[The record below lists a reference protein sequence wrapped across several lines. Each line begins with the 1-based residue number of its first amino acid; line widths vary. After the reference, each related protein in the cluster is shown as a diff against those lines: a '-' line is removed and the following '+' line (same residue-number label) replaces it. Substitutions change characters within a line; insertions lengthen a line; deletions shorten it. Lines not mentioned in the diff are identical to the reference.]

1 MAKSA
6 NYLDR
11 LDDALEALGPDAM
24 LVEELDGFVAGLLLC
39 PEPIK
44 PGDWLPV
51 VYDAGDDQASPFT
64 DLAHAN
70 RVFALI
76 VQYYN
81 SVARTLSDHPE
92 RYQPLLPVDPESGE
106 LVWQVWIDGFAAATD
121 LRPEAWSRLDD
132 ADEATTAAFDGL
144 LDLIEIADAE
154 ANAEADSPPSD
165 RPAVTVPNSDQ
176 IAGWILTLNRWR
188 IAHVPAPREIEW
200 GPPSAA
206 RKVGRNDPCPC
217 GSGKKYKRCCGMT

>member
-44 PGDWLPV
+44 PGDWLPTV
-51 VYDAGDDQASPFT
+51 WHVGNDASPLT
-64 DLAHAN
+64 DPAHAS

-92 RYQPLLPVDPESGE
+92 RYQPLLPVDPDSGE

-132 ADEATTAAFDGL
+132 ADEATAAAFDRL

-154 ANAEADSPPSD
+154 ADADADSQPSE
-165 RPAVTVPNSDQ
+165 RPAITAPNSDQ
-176 IAGWILTLNRWR
+176 IAGWILTLNHWR
-188 IAHVPAPREIEW
+188 IAHDPASREIEW

-206 RKVGRNDPCPC
+206 RKVGRNDP
-217 GSGKKYKRCCGMT
+217 

>member
-44 PGDWLPV
+44 PGDWLPTV
-51 VYDAGDDQASPFT
+51 WHVGNDASPLT
-64 DLAHAN
+64 DPAHAS

-92 RYQPLLPVDPESGE
+92 RYQPLLPVDPDSGE
-106 LVWQVWIDGFAAATD
+106 LVWQVWID
-121 LRPEAWSRLDD
+121 
-132 ADEATTAAFDGL
+132 
-144 LDLIEIADAE
+144 EIG
-154 ANAEADSPPSD
+154 
-165 RPAVTVPNSDQ
+165 R
-176 IAGWILTLNRWR
+176 
-188 IAHVPAPREIEW
+188 AHV
-200 GPPSAA
+200 
-206 RKVGRNDPCPC
+206 
-217 GSGKKYKRCCGMT
+217 